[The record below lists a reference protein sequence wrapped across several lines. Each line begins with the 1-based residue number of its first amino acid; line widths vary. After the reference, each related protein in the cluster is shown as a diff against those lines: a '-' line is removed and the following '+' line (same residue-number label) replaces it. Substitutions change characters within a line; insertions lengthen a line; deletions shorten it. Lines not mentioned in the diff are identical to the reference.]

1 MVAPPAAPSH
11 AEPHEIGLAQTLVP
25 DAHAPLGD
33 AYKKT
38 VDLPRSPAAPDA
50 VVDVSAVMARTLLP
64 SEVNGEALSFAATV
78 APAVGG
84 PTDASFPPSFGAPP
98 GVSVNGLAGPLP
110 AHSPSLG
117 AQLPSSPGSLSP
129 GSLAGSPSL
138 GSSQLR
144 STVLPRIEMVDSVPR
159 MVHAPQLR
167 YQEEQLLGEGG
178 VGEVVKV
185 RDNDIERTVA
195 LKRIKADVRSPATVL
210 RFMEEIR
217 TVGSLEH
224 PNIVPIHDVGV
235 DDQGQ
240 FFFVMKY
247 VNGET
252 LETIIEK
259 LDAADPV
266 YLKRYPFE
274 KRVQIFTGVL
284 EAIHYAHAQGIIHR
298 DIKPANIM
306 VGPYGEVVV
315 MDWGLAKRIRG
326 EGEVPSFG
334 PASSAA
340 PASVSADDRRAL
352 FKTRVGSLLGT
363 PAYMSPE
370 QARGQQDVDERSDVY
385 SLSALF
391 YELLTLRH
399 YLPPKNNLAGM
410 LAAVTSDPH
419 VPMTQRPILAQG
431 AIPAELHWYI
441 DRGLAKDPAVRY
453 QSVADMLS
461 ALSDRNEGNI
471 KVQCPITMVKSGT
484 RSWLR
489 WVDAHPFLTMAG
501 MSVAAL
507 LMLTGLGL
515 GSYQII
521 HGLLGAHG

>member
-1 MVAPPAAPSH
+1 MLPEA
-11 AEPHEIGLAQTLVP
+11 AQTL
-25 DAHAPLGD
+25 GD
-33 AYKKT
+33 SCTKT
-38 VDLPRSPAAPDA
+38 VDLPRGPASPDA
-50 VVDVSAVMARTLLP
+50 AVDVSAVVARTLLP
-64 SEVNGEALSFAATV
+64 SEASDHDPISFAATV
-78 APAVGG
+78 VPVTVGS
-84 PTDASFPPSFGAPP
+84 AGAPGPSSGGLRPASSLGVQLPTGSMGAP
-98 GVSVNGLAGPLP
+98 GSLP
-110 AHSPSLG
+110 A
-117 AQLPSSPGSLSP
+117 GSLSP
-129 GSLAGSPSL
+129 A
-138 GSSQLR
+138 SQLR
-144 STVLPRIEMVDSVPR
+144 STVLPRVEMVGTEPR

-167 YQEEQLLGEGG
+167 YQEERLLGEGG
-178 VGEVVKV
+178 VGEVVRV

-217 TVGSLEH
+217 TVGRLEH

-252 LETIIEK
+252 LENIIEK
-259 LDAADPV
+259 LAAADPD
-266 YLKRYPFE
+266 YLRRFPFE
-274 KRVQIFTGVL
+274 KRVQIFMGIL

-326 EGEVPSFG
+326 EGEVPTLG
-334 PASSAA
+334 PASTAA
-340 PASVSADDRRAL
+340 PATSDDRRAL

-370 QARGQQDVDERSDVY
+370 QARGQNDIDERSDVY
-385 SLSALF
+385 SLSVLF
-391 YELLTLRH
+391 YELLSLRH
-399 YLPPKNNLAGM
+399 YLPTKTTLAAM
-410 LAAVTSDPH
+410 LAAVTSESY
-419 VPMTQRPILAQG
+419 VAMTGLPTLAQG
-431 AIPAELHWYI
+431 PVPAELHWII
-441 DRGLAKDPAVRY
+441 DRGLAKDPAGRY
-453 QSVADMLS
+453 QSVAEMIA

-484 RSWLR
+484 RSWMR
-489 WVDAHPFLTMAG
+489 FVDAHPLLVMGG
-501 MSVAAL
+501 MTVAVL

-515 GSYQII
+515 GGYHLVASIS
-521 HGLLGAHG
+521 GRG